1 MTAIFVLSG
10 LVLLALGGELLV
22 RGAVG
27 LANRLGVSPLL
38 AGLTIVGFGTSTP
51 ELVTSLEAAFA
62 GSPGIAVG
70 NVVGSNIANIALILG
85 ISAIIF
91 PLAVDREAFRRDGLV
106 LILSTLAALACIL
119 TGSIGRIAGLALIA
133 GLICYV
139 VWAYLGERG
148 TQRPDAEMHAHLAE
162 DVAALSGHWAVLL
175 ALCVG
180 GIAAAIVGAQLLV
193 EGAIDLARGWG
204 VSEAVIGLTVVAVGT
219 SLPELIACLVAALRR
234 HADVALGNVIGSNIY
249 NVLGILGIT
258 ALVEPLDVPAQI
270 ASLDVWILV
279 GTTLLLILF
288 LRSGWTLKRWEGAVF
303 VAAYAGYNVF
313 LFSGAT

>member
-1 MTAIFVLSG
+1 M
-10 LVLLALGGELLV
+10 
-22 RGAVG
+22 
-27 LANRLGVSPLL
+27 
-38 AGLTIVGFGTSTP
+38 
-51 ELVTSLEAAFA
+51 
-62 GSPGIAVG
+62 
-70 NVVGSNIANIALILG
+70 
-85 ISAIIF
+85 
-91 PLAVDREAFRRDGLV
+91 
-106 LILSTLAALACIL
+106 
-119 TGSIGRIAGLALIA
+119 
-133 GLICYV
+133 
-139 VWAYLGERG
+139 
-148 TQRPDAEMHAHLAE
+148 
-162 DVAALSGHWAVLL
+162 
-175 ALCVG
+175 
-180 GIAAAIVGAQLLV
+180 
-193 EGAIDLARGWG
+193 
-204 VSEAVIGLTVVAVGT
+204 SEAVIGLTVVAVGT